1 MSLTC
6 VFLIRMS
13 GTIFIAGR
21 YNKYS
26 RTISQTPWFID
37 GNQKVAD
44 SVEGFITEALT
55 HLLPHKRML
64 QKDL

>member
-1 MSLTC
+1 MRGGAR
-6 VFLIRMS
+6 VADRHMMS

-44 SVEGFITEALT
+44 SVEGFISEALK
-55 HLLPHKRML
+55 LLLGHKS
-64 QKDL
+64 K